1 MRVFGR
7 FFVGYIF
14 IGGVEF
20 FMSLDLVFVNF
31 NDIWIFMDRYR
42 GEWFVDVNM
51 MDSNIIVIV
60 DVLWLGLV
68 WCYN

>member
-14 IGGVEF
+14 IGEVEF

-42 GEWFVDVNM
+42 EWFVDVNM
-51 MDSNIIVIV
+51 MEINIIIIV
-60 DVLWLGLV
+60 DVLWLGLG
-68 WCYN
+68 WCYS